1 MAGPL
6 QVGDIVN
13 ISKLAWD
20 VYRFGWDK
28 DFNAARQYAEFGRDV
43 RGLAENLDTLGL
55 VVIQADKSLRSEGAF
70 SRAPRWDPSS
80 LGEIIGDYESTLQ
93 ECVEL
98 IKNNNRYRLG
108 GGPLRNIEWNV
119 LVAPSADRL
128 RARIALHNSKV
139 LHVLKPFEIDLLC
152 RVREDIHMVHRDLAQ
167 RIQAVHGD
175 LHRLMGV
182 LVPDL
187 EKELEQQARRELHTL
202 DMPPMV
208 KQGLQKAWM
217 NRSTDDLG
225 PPSLQDMTDAFVTHF
240 NKSTVTFSPLGIL
253 VENRIPPLEM
263 YVNLL
268 KCIWIKEQIL
278 ESPQLRQITPGVSH
292 WPSFIQELEDTLS
305 TQCGRFRQDLVQ
317 PSIVNL
323 TQEMLDIWPE
333 KPLPQLVD
341 VVTKSALMEQV
352 LDVQLQGPAATVQ
365 KKLQLLRRMGAD
377 GKRFRINISGVEQG
391 TSRSQGGRDSETI
404 DFDIS
409 TVILNPLYAMPS
421 KSGALDMILR
431 KDERI
436 ANLPFTSFKD
446 VVKFQQAV
454 TGFKAFDRYC
464 QYNAM
469 VSFVVS
475 GRDEPLVED
484 ACVQLWVPKQLD
496 GQLVTDNEAQA
507 SGNAKNRTLSTSTS
521 AYDTTSRQGSV
532 GSILSSPEHFTRS
545 PTETISMWD
554 NISPLG
560 ASASRG
566 PRIPS
571 PPALNAMNPLASRSP
586 ISIAR
591 RPVGSGSSQST
602 LPSPPGGSR
611 QTTLTTP
618 PSSPPSSSLFPG
630 WPSAARAPSIST
642 VNSRP
647 DRTFSVSSAV
657 STTTP
662 PSNDSSG
669 NASEAHTVTVS
680 IGGHTTGTVHRR
692 PPQPMIV
699 LFTQNRATRRMA
711 LVTVDI
717 DEETAVNPDR
727 CNCRRSGSDGASCA
741 IAAVEQKSGK
751 LELSARRFESR
762 DGDTDWNI
770 AKLALERQREKE
782 YGAAYWKNVRR
793 ISIMFPTAEGRAKF
807 GGTPNKCQCK
817 ARTEGEHFNC
827 LKTGHK
833 GHLGLV
839 QEYARQQLNEYYQA
853 RYVSQQDVVR
863 GMRDDYR

>member
-1 MAGPL
+1 
-6 QVGDIVN
+6 
-13 ISKLAWD
+13 
-20 VYRFGWDK
+20 
-28 DFNAARQYAEFGRDV
+28 RQYAEFGRDV
-43 RGLAENLDTLGL
+43 RGLAENLDTIGL

-98 IKNNNRYRLG
+98 IKNNNRHRLG

-187 EKELEQQARRELHTL
+187 EKELEQQARRELHSL
-202 DMPPMV
+202 EMPPVV
-208 KQGLQKAWM
+208 KQGLQKAWT
-217 NRSTDDLG
+217 NRFTDDPGL
-225 PPSLQDMTDAFVTHF
+225 PSLQDMTNAFVTHF
-240 NKSTVTFSPLGIL
+240 NKSTVNFSPLGIL
-253 VENRIPPLEM
+253 
-263 YVNLL
+263 
-268 KCIWIKEQIL
+268 EQD
-278 ESPQLRQITPGVSH
+278 SAPGALRQITPGVSH
-292 WPSFIQELEDTLS
+292 WPSFIQELENTLS
-305 TQCGRFRQDLVQ
+305 TQCGRFQQDLVQ
-317 PSIVNL
+317 PSRAGL
-323 TQEMLDIWPE
+323 TQGMLDIWPE

-341 VVTKSALMEQV
+341 VVTQSALMEKV
-352 LDVQLQGPAATVQ
+352 LDVQLQGPTATVQ
-365 KKLQLLRRMGAD
+365 KKLQLLRRMGAEE
-377 GKRFRINISGVEQG
+377 RSFRINISGMRQG
-391 TSRSQGGRDSETI
+391 TSRSQTETI

-436 ANLPFTSFKD
+436 AKLSFTALKD

-507 SGNAKNRTLSTSTS
+507 SGNAKSRSFSTSSS
-521 AYDTTSRQGSV
+521 AYKTTSRQGSV
-532 GSILSSPEHFTRS
+532 SSILSPPEHFPGS
-545 PTETISMWD
+545 PTETISTWD
-554 NISPLG
+554 NISPLE

-566 PRIPS
+566 SRIPS
-571 PPALNAMNPLASRSP
+571 SPVLNAMNPLASRPP

-602 LPSPPGGSR
+602 LLSPPGGSR
-611 QTTLTTP
+611 QPTLSTP

-630 WPSAARAPSIST
+630 WPSAARAPFIST
-642 VNSRP
+642 ANSRP
-647 DRTFSVSSAV
+647 DRTFSVSSVV

-662 PSNDSSG
+662 PSTDSSG
-669 NASEAHTVTVS
+669 NASEAHTATVS
-680 IGGHTTGTVHRR
+680 IGGHTTGTVHHR

-711 LVTVDI
+711 LLTVDI
-717 DEETAVNPDR
+717 DEETAVNPD
-727 CNCRRSGSDGASCA
+727 
-741 IAAVEQKSGK
+741 
-751 LELSARRFESR
+751 
-762 DGDTDWNI
+762 
-770 AKLALERQREKE
+770 
-782 YGAAYWKNVRR
+782 
-793 ISIMFPTAEGRAKF
+793 
-807 GGTPNKCQCK
+807 
-817 ARTEGEHFNC
+817 
-827 LKTGHK
+827 
-833 GHLGLV
+833 
-839 QEYARQQLNEYYQA
+839 
-853 RYVSQQDVVR
+853 
-863 GMRDDYR
+863 